1 MSVTG
6 KLLLLSVLSSVYSA
20 RILGIFPTPSISHQA
35 VFQPIW
41 RELSLRGHQVTVITP
56 NPLKDRHLT
65 NLTEVDASFLYEHVG
80 TVTSTL
86 KVKKDHWYLWK
97 RILSSQGKT
106 ADNLLSH
113 PAVVTLIKDKNIRF
127 DLIIAEF
134 LFPFMTPLAVKYGC
148 PFIGVTSLPAP
159 TVTYESIGNPTHP
172 VINPDVLTTYSD
184 DMAFWEKVDI
194 FLYGIY
200 MRYVYYVEY
209 VPIFNSIV
217 RKHFGSS
224 VPPVEYLAKNV
235 SIVLTNTNP
244 VLHGARAYSPGTI
257 EISMMSIKPK

>member
-1 MSVTG
+1 MWIYALVDGASNLPTRIDKSYNAHISFWSRTNHKRPMSVTG
-6 KLLLLSVLSSVYSA
+6 KLLLFSVLSSVYSA

-41 RELSLRGHQVTVITP
+41 RELSLQGHQVTVITP

-148 PFIGVTSLPAP
+148 PFIGVLP
-159 TVTYESIGNPTHP
+159 
-172 VINPDVLTTYSD
+172 
-184 DMAFWEKVDI
+184 
-194 FLYGIY
+194 
-200 MRYVYYVEY
+200 
-209 VPIFNSIV
+209 
-217 RKHFGSS
+217 
-224 VPPVEYLAKNV
+224 YLH
-235 SIVLTNTNP
+235 LP
-244 VLHGARAYSPGTI
+244 
-257 EISMMSIKPK
+257 